1 MKFSKT
7 KTVIYTIAAYKLL
20 VNLIFGIFGVV
31 ILKFGC
37 NLERL
42 EEFILLSGLVNP
54 ETGIFVRDIVPHV
67 NVTHLGIAC
76 FFSVFLVFF
85 AFLEIFFTIMM
96 LKKKRWGAIGLSI
109 VSSVWIL
116 LSFFF
121 AKELLVFSTKIG
133 LLVDI
138 SIISFL
144 IYAVRETKDYFK
156 N

>member
-7 KTVIYTIAAYKLL
+7 KAVIYAIAAYKVL
-20 VNLIFGIFGVV
+20 VNLIFGILGIM
-31 ILKFGC
+31 ILRFSC

-42 EEFILLSGLVNP
+42 EEFIILSGLVNP
-54 ETGIFVRDIVPHV
+54 ENGIFIRDIIPHV
-67 NVTHLGIAC
+67 NVTHFGIAC
-76 FFSVFLVFF
+76 FFSISLIVF

-109 VSSVWIL
+109 VSSIWIL

-121 AKELLVFSTKIG
+121 AEELLVFSTKIG
-133 LLVDI
+133 VLVDI
-138 SIISFL
+138 TIISFL
-144 IYAVRETKDYFK
+144 VYAVRETKDYFK